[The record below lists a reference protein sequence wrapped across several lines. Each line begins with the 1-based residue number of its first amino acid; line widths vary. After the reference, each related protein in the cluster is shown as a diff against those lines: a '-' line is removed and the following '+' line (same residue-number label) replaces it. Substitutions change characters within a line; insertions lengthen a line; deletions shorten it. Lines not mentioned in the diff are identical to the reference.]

1 MRPSPSEEPVMK
13 MRDMFLGYSNDTG
26 WGKGLDYGGI
36 RLALLM
42 QCQSNLAEV
51 CHQQFYLVTLQ
62 IVVQCWPPEQAG
74 DAPSLHNFGLIP
86 IQENVCPIFLRRPP

>member
-1 MRPSPSEEPVMK
+1 MK

-26 WGKGLDYGGI
+26 WGKGLDYGDI

-51 CHQQFYLVTLQ
+51 CHQQFYLER
-62 IVVQCWPPEQAG
+62 I
-74 DAPSLHNFGLIP
+74 S
-86 IQENVCPIFLRRPP
+86 